1 MRTRLFALAAI
12 ASVLLVA
19 SARAGEDGDPFADA
33 EPKPAG
39 ELPPLPA
46 LADLPPLPDLV
57 PLPDLP
63 PLGAART
70 PPPTPA
76 PPPALTRA
84 PAPASAPAPA
94 PSAPTMLSLPA
105 VTSATLGQY
114 DEYKRAVA
122 AFSIDADPVSASS
135 FQRCVA
141 AGQCTKPSCA
151 AAHGAEGRVT
161 CVDLAQAKSYCAF
174 AGERLPSEEEWE
186 HAARQASTL
195 AMHATDDAAEW
206 TSSPYC
212 FFCGKDDQVV
222 RGGPARN
229 PALRGWRP
237 PATHDASVGFRCAK

>member
-1 MRTRLFALAAI
+1 MRTRLFALAAL

-19 SARAGEDGDPFADA
+19 SARAGEDGDPFADT

-57 PLPDLP
+57 PLPALP
-63 PLGAART
+63 PLGTTRT
-70 PPPTPA
+70 HA
-76 PPPALTRA
+76 PALA
-84 PAPASAPAPA
+84 LAPASALAPAPA
-94 PSAPTMLSLPA
+94 PVAPAMLSLPA

-114 DEYKRAVA
+114 DEYKRALA

-151 AAHGAEGRVT
+151 AAHGADGRVT

-237 PATHDASVGFRCAK
+237 PATHDAGVGFRCAK